1 MNKSTLL
8 FNKYKDGLSRG
19 LKQDYNEDSREFG
32 SFAFVN
38 SNKPTVT
45 EPRDI
50 FKNNTENED
59 NKVVLEN
66 PFYLKYL
73 KNPTK
78 NTIVLA
84 INKVLTDEPE
94 KFNEIIV
101 EVGSLYNNLITL
113 NEGKH
118 EYADIMIEMLENSND
133 ISTKQN
139 IIDVF
144 SNGIDKNNESRIIKG
159 SESVFS
165 TLIEYHSQFRD
176 FFIKNS
182 NDIYV
187 PLDEQTRNGINAYIK
202 IKEIIDNNTSE
213 QLLEQENLNNFLNE
227 YQILQDSHIFNYDS
241 AKSRFY
247 DYDFVKE
254 IFKQSKIKDIKSDLS
269 KAYDDFTLKRI
280 EEKYLKNG
288 EPYNYKT
295 LVEQVL
301 NDDLHNEFDELK
313 NFINKLEQH
322 LLDNGDKIKTTVIF
336 DFYDS
341 LKKKYI
347 VREING
353 KREEINLVNPAP
365 DENYPVQG
373 LIPRKIFLDL
383 LTRKPFEYREDYF
396 ELKLA
401 KEFYHELEGNENF
414 ANKIIE
420 QSGFTYVYNENE
432 DFYQPEDL
440 KLTLAYIKNPTDDMI
455 IKALD
460 KCSYNIIYVMNDTD
474 KPEIKQH
481 KTEMLFDYLR
491 NNSNKDENSKKS
503 KFSLEELYM
512 TDGFIYGL
520 NYEDNED
527 GKEEL
532 LLTHTE
538 ISKLN
543 KILDELPVDIKAQA
557 IRETVNMDF
566 MKIKSHEFHN
576 NEIIDAFYDNY
587 KAIAYVDLYVN
598 HQSLTEQY
606 VYERH
611 EREARSDNNFNWRT
625 ALIQPNTEP
634 CLGFG
639 NSKVNKFDD
648 VYQIRFIEKIKED
661 ISNNNI
667 EKDFEYYKTTQLL
680 KHISFKNI
688 DNEFIEKCL
697 SVSKPEIILETLS
710 NKYEEHNGKRKYFE
724 LSDEQQEMILNKS
737 FDLVHY
743 INNPSLNTL
752 LKMAEISFNSL
763 ALDKNKDEYS
773 ILNQLIVN
781 KLEQYDYKDGTMNG
795 FVDIVVVDF
804 PPKYAIHFIKEIE
817 TNSNYSEKE
826 KNKIINQFL
835 NSSIK
840 NENIKVLEEFKDRL
854 EVEGIKDEPTSFYIN
869 LKL

>member
-1 MNKSTLL
+1 MTIMNKSTLL

-45 EPRDI
+45 EPCDI

-118 EYADIMIEMLENSND
+118 EYADIMIEMLGNSND

-139 IIDVF
+139 IIDIF
-144 SNGIDKNNESRIIKG
+144 SNGIAQNNTSRMSKG
-159 SESVFS
+159 SENAFS
-165 TLIEYHSQFRD
+165 TLIKHHSKFRE
-176 FFIKNS
+176 FVINNS

-187 PLDEQTRNGINAYIK
+187 PLDEQTREGINAYIR
-202 IKEIIDNNTSE
+202 IKKIIDKNTSE
-213 QLLEQENLNNFLNE
+213 QLLEEKNLNDFLNE
-227 YQILQDSHIFNYDS
+227 YQILQDTRISS
-241 AKSRFY
+241 
-247 DYDFVKE
+247 YDFAKE
-254 IFKQSKIKDIKSDLS
+254 IFEQSKIKNIKQSLS
-269 KAYDDFTLKRI
+269 KAYDDFIFERI
-280 EEKYLKNG
+280 EEKYLKDNN
-288 EPYNYKT
+288 EYYNYNI
-295 LVEQVL
+295 LVERVL
-301 NDDLHNEFDELK
+301 NDDLHNGFDELK
-313 NFINKLEQH
+313 NFVNKLEQH
-322 LLDNGDKIKTTVIF
+322 LLDNGDKIRTTVIF
-336 DFYDS
+336 DLYDS

-347 VREING
+347 VREVDG
-353 KREEINLVNPAP
+353 KRETFNLVNPAP
-365 DENYPVQG
+365 DETYHITG
-373 LIPRKIFLDL
+373 LIQRKVFLNL
-383 LTRKPFEYREDYF
+383 LTRKPFEYTEDYF
-396 ELKLA
+396 KLKLA
-401 KEFYHELEGNENF
+401 KEFYHELEGNEDF
-414 ANKIIE
+414 AHKIIE

-474 KPEIKQH
+474 KPYIKQH
-481 KTEMLFDYLR
+481 KTELLFDYLK

-512 TDGFIYGL
+512 TGGFIYGL

-606 VYERH
+606 IYEKH
-611 EREARSDNNFNWRT
+611 E
-625 ALIQPNTEP
+625 
-634 CLGFG
+634 
-639 NSKVNKFDD
+639 
-648 VYQIRFIEKIKED
+648 
-661 ISNNNI
+661 
-667 EKDFEYYKTTQLL
+667 
-680 KHISFKNI
+680 
-688 DNEFIEKCL
+688 
-697 SVSKPEIILETLS
+697 
-710 NKYEEHNGKRKYFE
+710 
-724 LSDEQQEMILNKS
+724 
-737 FDLVHY
+737 
-743 INNPSLNTL
+743 
-752 LKMAEISFNSL
+752 
-763 ALDKNKDEYS
+763 
-773 ILNQLIVN
+773 
-781 KLEQYDYKDGTMNG
+781 
-795 FVDIVVVDF
+795 
-804 PPKYAIHFIKEIE
+804 
-817 TNSNYSEKE
+817 
-826 KNKIINQFL
+826 
-835 NSSIK
+835 
-840 NENIKVLEEFKDRL
+840 
-854 EVEGIKDEPTSFYIN
+854 
-869 LKL
+869 

>member
-19 LKQDYNEDSREFG
+19 LKQDYNEDSREFR
-32 SFAFVN
+32 SFAVVN

-50 FKNNTENED
+50 FKNNTEDED

-101 EVGSLYNNLITL
+101 EVGSLYNNFLTL

-118 EYADIMIEMLENSND
+118 EYADIMIEMLEKSHD

-144 SNGIDKNNESRIIKG
+144 SNGINQNTSKING
-159 SESVFS
+159 SESAFS
-165 TLIEYHSQFRD
+165 RLIEYNSKFRE
-176 FFIKNS
+176 FVINNS

-187 PLDEQTRNGINAYIK
+187 PLKEQTKNGISAYIK
-202 IKEIIDNNTSE
+202 IKNLIENNTSE
-213 QLLEQENLNNFLNE
+213 QLLKEENLNNFLNE
-227 YQILQDSHIFNYDS
+227 YQTLQDTHIFS
-241 AKSRFY
+241 
-247 DYDFVKE
+247 YDFAKE
-254 IFKQSKIKDIKSDLS
+254 IFEQSKIKNIKSALS
-269 KAYDDFTLKRI
+269 KAYDDFIFKRI
-280 EEKYLKNG
+280 EEKYLKNDNYCN
-288 EPYNYKT
+288 YNI
-295 LVEQVL
+295 LVERVL
-301 NDDLHNEFDELK
+301 NDDLHNGFDELK
-313 NFINKLEQH
+313 NFVNKLEQH
-322 LLDNGDKIKTTVIF
+322 LLDNNDKIRTTVIF
-336 DFYDS
+336 DLYDF

-347 VREING
+347 VREVDG
-353 KREEINLVNPAP
+353 KREAINLVNSTL
-365 DENYPVQG
+365 DETYPVQG

-383 LTRKPFEYREDYF
+383 LTRKPFEYTEDYF

-401 KEFYHELEGNENF
+401 KEFYHELEGNEDF

-420 QSGFTYVYNENE
+420 QSGFTYVYNEDE

-440 KLTLAYIKNPTDDMI
+440 KLTLAYIKNPTDGMI

-481 KTEMLFDYLR
+481 KRELLFDYLR
-491 NNSNKDENSKKS
+491 NNNNKDENSKKS

-512 TDGFIYGL
+512 TGGFIYGL

-606 VYERH
+606 IYEKH
-611 EREARSDNNFNWRT
+611 ERESRSDNNFNWRT
-625 ALIQPNTEP
+625 ALIQPNTE
-634 CLGFG
+634 LGFG

-648 VYQIRFIEKIKED
+648 VYQMRFIEKIKED

-667 EKDFEYYKTTQLL
+667 ENDFYYYKTTQLL
-680 KHISFKNI
+680 KYISFKNI
-688 DNEFIEKCL
+688 DNEFIEKCV

-710 NKYEEHNGKRKYFE
+710 KKYEEHNGTRKYFE
-724 LSDEQQEMILNKS
+724 LSDEQQEMILNRGID
-737 FDLVHY
+737 FVHY
-743 INNPSLNTL
+743 INKPSLNTL
-752 LKMAEISFNSL
+752 LRIANVSL
-763 ALDKNKDEYS
+763 NPFALDKNKDEYS
-773 ILNQLIVN
+773 KLNQLIIN
-781 KLEQYDYKDGTMNG
+781 ELERYDYKNGTMNT
-795 FVDIVVVDF
+795 FIDAVIADF
-804 PPKYAIHFIKEIE
+804 QPEYTIHFMKEIE
-817 TNSNYSEKE
+817 NNSNYSEKE
-826 KNKIINQFL
+826 KNKIINQL
-835 NSSIK
+835 INSSIK
-840 NENIKVLEEFKDRL
+840 NGNTEVLDKFKDKL
-854 EVEGIKDEPTSFYIN
+854 KFEGIKKEATESTVN

>member
-1 MNKSTLL
+1 MTIMNKSTML

-118 EYADIMIEMLENSND
+118 EYADIMIEMLGNSND

-144 SNGIDKNNESRIIKG
+144 SNGIAQNNTSRMSKG
-159 SESVFS
+159 SENAFS
-165 TLIEYHSQFRD
+165 TLIKHHSKFRE
-176 FFIKNS
+176 FVINNS

-187 PLDEQTRNGINAYIK
+187 PLDEQTREGINAYIR
-202 IKEIIDNNTSE
+202 IKKIIDKNTSE
-213 QLLEQENLNNFLNE
+213 QLLEEKNLNDFLNE
-227 YQILQDSHIFNYDS
+227 YQILQDTRISS
-241 AKSRFY
+241 
-247 DYDFVKE
+247 YDFAKE
-254 IFKQSKIKDIKSDLS
+254 IFEQSKIKNIKQSLS
-269 KAYDDFTLKRI
+269 KAYDDFIFERI
-280 EEKYLKNG
+280 EEKYLKDNN
-288 EPYNYKT
+288 EYYNYNI
-295 LVEQVL
+295 LVERVL
-301 NDDLHNEFDELK
+301 NDDLHNGFDELK
-313 NFINKLEQH
+313 NFVNKLEQH
-322 LLDNGDKIKTTVIF
+322 LLDNGDKIRTTVIF
-336 DFYDS
+336 DLYDS

-347 VREING
+347 VREVDG
-353 KREEINLVNPAP
+353 KRETFNLVNPAP
-365 DENYPVQG
+365 DETYHITG
-373 LIPRKIFLDL
+373 LIQRKVFLNL
-383 LTRKPFEYREDYF
+383 LTRKPFEYTEDYF
-396 ELKLA
+396 KLKLA
-401 KEFYHELEGNENF
+401 KEFYHELEGNEDF
-414 ANKIIE
+414 AHKIIE

-432 DFYQPEDL
+432 DFSQPEDL

-481 KTEMLFDYLR
+481 KTELLFDYLK

-512 TDGFIYGL
+512 TGGFIYGL

-606 VYERH
+606 IYEKH
-611 EREARSDNNFNWRT
+611 ERESRSDNNFNWRT

-648 VYQIRFIEKIKED
+648 MYQMRFIERIKED

-710 NKYEEHNGKRKYFE
+710 RKYEEHNGTLKYFE

-752 LKMAEISFNSL
+752 LKIAEVSFNPFT
-763 ALDKNKDEYS
+763 LDKDKDEYS
-773 ILNQLIVN
+773 KLNELIIN
-781 KLEQYDYKDGTMNG
+781 ELKRYDYKDGTMND

-804 PPKYAIHFIKEIE
+804 PPKYAIHFMKEIE

>member
-1 MNKSTLL
+1 MNKSTML

-118 EYADIMIEMLENSND
+118 EYADIMIEMLGNSND

-144 SNGIDKNNESRIIKG
+144 SNGIAQNNTSRMSKG
-159 SESVFS
+159 SENAFS
-165 TLIEYHSQFRD
+165 TLIKHHSKFRE
-176 FFIKNS
+176 FVINNS

-187 PLDEQTRNGINAYIK
+187 PLDEQTREGINAYIR
-202 IKEIIDNNTSE
+202 IKKIIDKNTSE
-213 QLLEQENLNNFLNE
+213 QLLEEKNLNDFLNE
-227 YQILQDSHIFNYDS
+227 YQILQDTRISS
-241 AKSRFY
+241 
-247 DYDFVKE
+247 YDFAKE
-254 IFKQSKIKDIKSDLS
+254 IFEQSKIKNIKQSLS
-269 KAYDDFTLKRI
+269 KAYDDFIFERI
-280 EEKYLKNG
+280 EEKYLKDNN
-288 EPYNYKT
+288 EYYNYNI
-295 LVEQVL
+295 LVERVL
-301 NDDLHNEFDELK
+301 NDDLHNGFDELK
-313 NFINKLEQH
+313 NFVNKLEQH
-322 LLDNGDKIKTTVIF
+322 LLDNGDKIRTTVIF
-336 DFYDS
+336 DLYDS

-347 VREING
+347 VREVDG
-353 KREEINLVNPAP
+353 KRETFNLVNPAP
-365 DENYPVQG
+365 DETYHITG
-373 LIPRKIFLDL
+373 LIQRKVFLNL
-383 LTRKPFEYREDYF
+383 LTRKPFEYTEDYF
-396 ELKLA
+396 KLKLA
-401 KEFYHELEGNENF
+401 KEFYHELEGNEDF
-414 ANKIIE
+414 AHKIIE

-432 DFYQPEDL
+432 DFSQPEDL

-481 KTEMLFDYLR
+481 KTELLFDYLK

-512 TDGFIYGL
+512 TGGFIYGL

-606 VYERH
+606 IYEKH
-611 EREARSDNNFNWRT
+611 ERESRSDNNFNWRN

-648 VYQIRFIEKIKED
+648 MYQMRFIERIKED

-710 NKYEEHNGKRKYFE
+710 RKYEEHNGTRKYFE

-752 LKMAEISFNSL
+752 LKIAEVSFNPFT
-763 ALDKNKDEYS
+763 LDKDKDEYS
-773 ILNQLIVN
+773 KLNELIIN
-781 KLEQYDYKDGTMNG
+781 ELKRYDYKDGTMND

-804 PPKYAIHFIKEIE
+804 PPKYAIHFMKEIE

>member
-1 MNKSTLL
+1 MNKSTML

-118 EYADIMIEMLENSND
+118 EYADIMIEMLGNSND

-144 SNGIDKNNESRIIKG
+144 SNGIAQNNTSRMSKG
-159 SESVFS
+159 SENAFS
-165 TLIEYHSQFRD
+165 TLIKHHSKFRE
-176 FFIKNS
+176 FVINNS

-187 PLDEQTRNGINAYIK
+187 PLDEQTREGINAYIR
-202 IKEIIDNNTSE
+202 IKKIIDKNTSE
-213 QLLEQENLNNFLNE
+213 QLLEEKNLNDFLNE
-227 YQILQDSHIFNYDS
+227 YQILQDTRISS
-241 AKSRFY
+241 
-247 DYDFVKE
+247 YDFAKE
-254 IFKQSKIKDIKSDLS
+254 IFEQSKIKNIKQSLS
-269 KAYDDFTLKRI
+269 KAYDDFIFERI
-280 EEKYLKNG
+280 EEKYLKDNN
-288 EPYNYKT
+288 EYYNYNI
-295 LVEQVL
+295 LVERVL
-301 NDDLHNEFDELK
+301 NDDLHNGFDELK
-313 NFINKLEQH
+313 NFVNKLEQH
-322 LLDNGDKIKTTVIF
+322 LLDNGDKIRTTVIF
-336 DFYDS
+336 DLYDS

-347 VREING
+347 VREVDG
-353 KREEINLVNPAP
+353 KRETFNLVNPAP
-365 DENYPVQG
+365 DETYHITG
-373 LIPRKIFLDL
+373 LIQRKVFLNL
-383 LTRKPFEYREDYF
+383 LTRKPFEYTEDYF
-396 ELKLA
+396 KLKLA
-401 KEFYHELEGNENF
+401 KEFYHELEGNEDF
-414 ANKIIE
+414 AHKIIE

-432 DFYQPEDL
+432 DFSQPEDL

-481 KTEMLFDYLR
+481 KTELLFDYLK

-512 TDGFIYGL
+512 TGGFIYGL

-606 VYERH
+606 IYEKH
-611 EREARSDNNFNWRT
+611 ERESRSDNNFNWRT

-648 VYQIRFIEKIKED
+648 MYQMRFIERIKED

-710 NKYEEHNGKRKYFE
+710 RKYEEHNGTLKYFE

-752 LKMAEISFNSL
+752 LKIAEVSFNPFT
-763 ALDKNKDEYS
+763 LDKDKDEYS
-773 ILNQLIVN
+773 KLNELIIN
-781 KLEQYDYKDGTMNG
+781 ELKRYDYKDGTMND

-804 PPKYAIHFIKEIE
+804 PPKYAIHFMKEIE

>member
-1 MNKSTLL
+1 MTIINKSTLL

-19 LKQDYNEDSREFG
+19 LKQDYNEDSREFRR
-32 SFAFVN
+32 FAFVN

-45 EPRDI
+45 ESRDI
-50 FKNNTENED
+50 FKNNTEDED

-101 EVGSLYNNLITL
+101 EVGSLYNNFLTL

-118 EYADIMIEMLENSND
+118 EYADIMIEMLENSHD

-144 SNGIDKNNESRIIKG
+144 SNGINQNTSKING
-159 SESVFS
+159 SESAFS
-165 TLIEYHSQFRD
+165 RLIEYNSKFRE
-176 FFIKNS
+176 FVINNS

-187 PLDEQTRNGINAYIK
+187 PLKEQTKNGISAYIK
-202 IKEIIDNNTSE
+202 IKNLIENNTSE
-213 QLLEQENLNNFLNE
+213 QLLKEENLNNFLNE
-227 YQILQDSHIFNYDS
+227 YQTLQDTHIFS
-241 AKSRFY
+241 
-247 DYDFVKE
+247 YDFAKE
-254 IFKQSKIKDIKSDLS
+254 IFEQSKIKNIKSALS
-269 KAYDDFTLKRI
+269 KAYDDFIFKRI
-280 EEKYLKNG
+280 EEKYLKNDNYCN
-288 EPYNYKT
+288 YNI
-295 LVEQVL
+295 LVERVL
-301 NDDLHNEFDELK
+301 NDDLHNGFDELK
-313 NFINKLEQH
+313 NFVNKLEQH
-322 LLDNGDKIKTTVIF
+322 LLDNNDKIRTTVIF
-336 DFYDS
+336 DLYDF

-347 VREING
+347 VKEVDG
-353 KREEINLVNPAP
+353 KREAINLINSTL
-365 DENYPVQG
+365 DETYPVQG

-383 LTRKPFEYREDYF
+383 LTRKPFEYTEDYF

-401 KEFYHELEGNENF
+401 KEFYHELEGNEDF

-420 QSGFTYVYNENE
+420 QSGFTYVYNEDE

-481 KTEMLFDYLR
+481 KKELLFDYLR

-512 TDGFIYGL
+512 TGGFIYGL

-532 LLTHTE
+532 LLIHTE

-587 KAIAYVDLYVN
+587 KAIAYVDL
-598 HQSLTEQY
+598 
-606 VYERH
+606 
-611 EREARSDNNFNWRT
+611 
-625 ALIQPNTEP
+625 
-634 CLGFG
+634 
-639 NSKVNKFDD
+639 
-648 VYQIRFIEKIKED
+648 
-661 ISNNNI
+661 
-667 EKDFEYYKTTQLL
+667 
-680 KHISFKNI
+680 
-688 DNEFIEKCL
+688 
-697 SVSKPEIILETLS
+697 
-710 NKYEEHNGKRKYFE
+710 
-724 LSDEQQEMILNKS
+724 
-737 FDLVHY
+737 
-743 INNPSLNTL
+743 
-752 LKMAEISFNSL
+752 
-763 ALDKNKDEYS
+763 
-773 ILNQLIVN
+773 
-781 KLEQYDYKDGTMNG
+781 
-795 FVDIVVVDF
+795 
-804 PPKYAIHFIKEIE
+804 
-817 TNSNYSEKE
+817 
-826 KNKIINQFL
+826 
-835 NSSIK
+835 
-840 NENIKVLEEFKDRL
+840 
-854 EVEGIKDEPTSFYIN
+854 
-869 LKL
+869 

>member
-1 MNKSTLL
+1 MTIMNKSTLL

-45 EPRDI
+45 EPCDI

-118 EYADIMIEMLENSND
+118 EYADIMIEMLGNSND

-139 IIDVF
+139 IIDIF
-144 SNGIDKNNESRIIKG
+144 SNGIAQNNTSRMSKG
-159 SESVFS
+159 SENAFS
-165 TLIEYHSQFRD
+165 TLIKHHSKFRE
-176 FFIKNS
+176 FVINNS

-187 PLDEQTRNGINAYIK
+187 PLDEQTREGINAYIR
-202 IKEIIDNNTSE
+202 IKKIIDKNTSE
-213 QLLEQENLNNFLNE
+213 QLLEEKNLNDFLNE
-227 YQILQDSHIFNYDS
+227 YQILQDTRISS
-241 AKSRFY
+241 
-247 DYDFVKE
+247 YDFAKE
-254 IFKQSKIKDIKSDLS
+254 IFEQSKIKNIKQSLS
-269 KAYDDFTLKRI
+269 KAYDDFIFERI
-280 EEKYLKNG
+280 EEKYLKDNN
-288 EPYNYKT
+288 EYYNYNI
-295 LVEQVL
+295 LVERVL
-301 NDDLHNEFDELK
+301 NDDLHNGFDELK
-313 NFINKLEQH
+313 NFVNKLEQH
-322 LLDNGDKIKTTVIF
+322 LLDNGDKIRTTVIF
-336 DFYDS
+336 DLYDS

-347 VREING
+347 VREVDG
-353 KREEINLVNPAP
+353 KRETFNLVNPAP
-365 DENYPVQG
+365 DETYHITG
-373 LIPRKIFLDL
+373 LIQRKVFLNL
-383 LTRKPFEYREDYF
+383 LTRKPFEYTEDYF
-396 ELKLA
+396 KLKLA
-401 KEFYHELEGNENF
+401 KEFYHELEGNEDF
-414 ANKIIE
+414 AHKIIE

-481 KTEMLFDYLR
+481 KTELLFDYLK

-512 TDGFIYGL
+512 TGGFIYGL

-606 VYERH
+606 IYEKH
-611 EREARSDNNFNWRT
+611 E
-625 ALIQPNTEP
+625 
-634 CLGFG
+634 
-639 NSKVNKFDD
+639 
-648 VYQIRFIEKIKED
+648 
-661 ISNNNI
+661 
-667 EKDFEYYKTTQLL
+667 
-680 KHISFKNI
+680 
-688 DNEFIEKCL
+688 
-697 SVSKPEIILETLS
+697 
-710 NKYEEHNGKRKYFE
+710 
-724 LSDEQQEMILNKS
+724 
-737 FDLVHY
+737 
-743 INNPSLNTL
+743 
-752 LKMAEISFNSL
+752 
-763 ALDKNKDEYS
+763 
-773 ILNQLIVN
+773 
-781 KLEQYDYKDGTMNG
+781 
-795 FVDIVVVDF
+795 
-804 PPKYAIHFIKEIE
+804 
-817 TNSNYSEKE
+817 
-826 KNKIINQFL
+826 
-835 NSSIK
+835 
-840 NENIKVLEEFKDRL
+840 
-854 EVEGIKDEPTSFYIN
+854 
-869 LKL
+869 

>member
-1 MNKSTLL
+1 MTIMNKSTLL

-45 EPRDI
+45 EPCDI

-118 EYADIMIEMLENSND
+118 EYADIMIEMLGNSND

-139 IIDVF
+139 IIDIF
-144 SNGIDKNNESRIIKG
+144 SNGIAQNNTSRMSKG
-159 SESVFS
+159 SENAFS
-165 TLIEYHSQFRD
+165 TLIKHHSKFRE
-176 FFIKNS
+176 FVINNS

-187 PLDEQTRNGINAYIK
+187 PLDEQTREGINAYIR
-202 IKEIIDNNTSE
+202 IKKIIDKNTSE
-213 QLLEQENLNNFLNE
+213 QLLEEKNLNDFLNE
-227 YQILQDSHIFNYDS
+227 YQILQDTRISS
-241 AKSRFY
+241 
-247 DYDFVKE
+247 YDFAKE
-254 IFKQSKIKDIKSDLS
+254 IFEQSKIKNIKQSLS
-269 KAYDDFTLKRI
+269 KAYDDFIFERI
-280 EEKYLKNG
+280 EEKYLKDNN
-288 EPYNYKT
+288 EYYNYNI
-295 LVEQVL
+295 LVERVL
-301 NDDLHNEFDELK
+301 NDDLHNGFDELK
-313 NFINKLEQH
+313 NFVNKLEQH
-322 LLDNGDKIKTTVIF
+322 LLDNGDKIRTTVIF
-336 DFYDS
+336 DLYDS

-347 VREING
+347 VREVDG
-353 KREEINLVNPAP
+353 KRETFNLVNPAP
-365 DENYPVQG
+365 DETYHITG
-373 LIPRKIFLDL
+373 LIQRKVFLNL
-383 LTRKPFEYREDYF
+383 LTRKPFEYTEDYF
-396 ELKLA
+396 KLKLA
-401 KEFYHELEGNENF
+401 KEFYHELEGNEDF
-414 ANKIIE
+414 AHKIIE

-481 KTEMLFDYLR
+481 KTELLFDYLK

-512 TDGFIYGL
+512 TGGFIYRL

-606 VYERH
+606 IYEKH
-611 EREARSDNNFNWRT
+611 E
-625 ALIQPNTEP
+625 
-634 CLGFG
+634 
-639 NSKVNKFDD
+639 
-648 VYQIRFIEKIKED
+648 
-661 ISNNNI
+661 
-667 EKDFEYYKTTQLL
+667 
-680 KHISFKNI
+680 
-688 DNEFIEKCL
+688 
-697 SVSKPEIILETLS
+697 
-710 NKYEEHNGKRKYFE
+710 
-724 LSDEQQEMILNKS
+724 
-737 FDLVHY
+737 
-743 INNPSLNTL
+743 
-752 LKMAEISFNSL
+752 
-763 ALDKNKDEYS
+763 
-773 ILNQLIVN
+773 
-781 KLEQYDYKDGTMNG
+781 
-795 FVDIVVVDF
+795 
-804 PPKYAIHFIKEIE
+804 
-817 TNSNYSEKE
+817 
-826 KNKIINQFL
+826 
-835 NSSIK
+835 
-840 NENIKVLEEFKDRL
+840 
-854 EVEGIKDEPTSFYIN
+854 
-869 LKL
+869 

>member
-1 MNKSTLL
+1 MTIINKSTLL

-19 LKQDYNEDSREFG
+19 LKQDYNEDSREFRR
-32 SFAFVN
+32 FAFVN

-50 FKNNTENED
+50 FKNNTEDED
-59 NKVVLEN
+59 NKVILEN

-84 INKVLTDEPE
+84 INKVLTDESE

-101 EVGSLYNNLITL
+101 EVGSLYNDLL
-113 NEGKH
+113 ALSEGKH
-118 EYADIMIEMLENSND
+118 EYADIMMEMLENSHD

-144 SNGIDKNNESRIIKG
+144 SNGIAQNNTSRMNKR
-159 SESVFS
+159 SENAFS
-165 TLIEYHSQFRD
+165 TLIKHHSKFRE
-176 FFIKNS
+176 FVINNS

-187 PLDEQTRNGINAYIK
+187 PLDEQTREGINAYIR
-202 IKEIIDNNTSE
+202 IKKIIDKNTSE
-213 QLLEQENLNNFLNE
+213 QLLEEKNLNDFLNE
-227 YQILQDSHIFNYDS
+227 YQILQDTRISS
-241 AKSRFY
+241 
-247 DYDFVKE
+247 YDFAKE
-254 IFKQSKIKDIKSDLS
+254 IFEQSKIKNIKQALS
-269 KAYDDFTLKRI
+269 KAYDDFIFKRI
-280 EEKYLKNG
+280 EEKYLKDNN
-288 EPYNYKT
+288 EYYNYNI
-295 LVEQVL
+295 LVERVL
-301 NDDLHNEFDELK
+301 NDDLHNGFDELK
-313 NFINKLEQH
+313 NFVNKLEQH
-322 LLDNGDKIKTTVIF
+322 LLDNGDKIRTTVIF
-336 DFYDS
+336 DLYDS

-347 VREING
+347 VREVDG
-353 KREEINLVNPAP
+353 KRETFNLVNSDP
-365 DENYPVQG
+365 DETYHITG
-373 LIPRKIFLDL
+373 LIQRKVFLNL

-401 KEFYHELEGNENF
+401 KEFYHELEGNEDF
-414 ANKIIE
+414 AHKIIE
-420 QSGFTYVYNENE
+420 QSGFTYVYNEDE

-440 KLTLAYIKNPTDDMI
+440 KLTLAYIKNPTDEMI

-460 KCSYNIIYVMNDTD
+460 KCSYNIIYVINDTD

-481 KTEMLFDYLR
+481 KTELLFNYLR
-491 NNSNKDENSKKS
+491 NSNNKDENTRKS
-503 KFSLEELYM
+503 KFSLEELYI
-512 TDGFIYGL
+512 TGGIIYGL
-520 NYEDNED
+520 NYENDEN

-532 LLTHTE
+532 LLNYTE
-538 ISKLN
+538 INKLN
-543 KILDELPVDIKAQA
+543 KILDELPIDIKAQA

-576 NEIIDAFYDNY
+576 NEIIDAFYDNP

-598 HQSLTEQY
+598 HQTLTEQY
-606 VYERH
+606 IYEKH
-611 EREARSDNNFNWRT
+611 ERESRSDNNFNWRT

-648 VYQIRFIEKIKED
+648 VYQMRFIEKIKED

-688 DNEFIEKCL
+688 DNEFIKKCL

-710 NKYEEHNGKRKYFE
+710 NKYEEHNGKRKYFK
-724 LSDEQQEMILNKS
+724 LSDEQQEMIINKS

-743 INNPSLNTL
+743 INNPSLNIL
-752 LKMAEISFNSL
+752 LTIAEISFNPFT
-763 ALDKNKDEYS
+763 LDKNKDEYS
-773 ILNQLIVN
+773 KLNELIIN
-781 KLEQYDYKDGTMNG
+781 ELKRYDYKDGTMND

-804 PPKYAIHFIKEIE
+804 PPKYAIHFMKEIE
-817 TNSNYSEKE
+817 TNYNYSEKE
-826 KNKIINQFL
+826 KK
-835 NSSIK
+835 
-840 NENIKVLEEFKDRL
+840 
-854 EVEGIKDEPTSFYIN
+854 
-869 LKL
+869 

>member
-1 MNKSTLL
+1 MTIMNKSTLL

-19 LKQDYNEDSREFG
+19 LKQDYNEDSREFR
-32 SFAFVN
+32 SFAVVN

-50 FKNNTENED
+50 FKNNTEDED

-101 EVGSLYNNLITL
+101 EVGSLYNNFLTL

-118 EYADIMIEMLENSND
+118 EYADIMIEMLEKSHD

-144 SNGIDKNNESRIIKG
+144 SNGINQNTSKING
-159 SESVFS
+159 SESAFS
-165 TLIEYHSQFRD
+165 RLIEYNSKFRE
-176 FFIKNS
+176 FVINNS

-187 PLDEQTRNGINAYIK
+187 PLKEQTKNGISAYIK
-202 IKEIIDNNTSE
+202 IKNLIENNTSE
-213 QLLEQENLNNFLNE
+213 QLLKEENLNNFLNE
-227 YQILQDSHIFNYDS
+227 YQTLQDTHIFS
-241 AKSRFY
+241 
-247 DYDFVKE
+247 YDFAKE
-254 IFKQSKIKDIKSDLS
+254 IFEQSKIKNIKSALS
-269 KAYDDFTLKRI
+269 KAYDDFIFKRI
-280 EEKYLKNG
+280 EEKYLKNDNYCN
-288 EPYNYKT
+288 YNI
-295 LVEQVL
+295 LVERVL
-301 NDDLHNEFDELK
+301 NDDLHNGFDELK
-313 NFINKLEQH
+313 NFVNKLEQH
-322 LLDNGDKIKTTVIF
+322 LLDNNDKIRTTVIF
-336 DFYDS
+336 DLYDF

-347 VREING
+347 VREVDG
-353 KREEINLVNPAP
+353 KREAINLVNSTL
-365 DENYPVQG
+365 DETYPVQG

-383 LTRKPFEYREDYF
+383 LTRKPFEYTEDYF

-401 KEFYHELEGNENF
+401 KEFYHELEGNEDF

-420 QSGFTYVYNENE
+420 QSGFTYVYNEDE

-440 KLTLAYIKNPTDDMI
+440 KLTLAYIKNPTDGMI

-481 KTEMLFDYLR
+481 KRELLFDYLR
-491 NNSNKDENSKKS
+491 NNNNKDENSKKS

-512 TDGFIYGL
+512 TGGFIYGL

-606 VYERH
+606 IYEKH
-611 EREARSDNNFNWRT
+611 ERESRSDNNFNWRT
-625 ALIQPNTEP
+625 ALIQPNTE
-634 CLGFG
+634 LGFG

-648 VYQIRFIEKIKED
+648 VYQMRFIEKIKED

-667 EKDFEYYKTTQLL
+667 ENDFYYYKTTQLL
-680 KHISFKNI
+680 KYISFKNI
-688 DNEFIEKCL
+688 DNEFIEKCV

-710 NKYEEHNGKRKYFE
+710 KKYEEHNGTRKYFE
-724 LSDEQQEMILNKS
+724 LSDEQQEMILNRGID
-737 FDLVHY
+737 FVHY
-743 INNPSLNTL
+743 INKPSLNTL
-752 LKMAEISFNSL
+752 LRIANVSL
-763 ALDKNKDEYS
+763 NPFALDKNKDEYS
-773 ILNQLIVN
+773 KLNQLIIN
-781 KLEQYDYKDGTMNG
+781 ELERYDYKNGTMNT
-795 FVDIVVVDF
+795 FIDAVIADF
-804 PPKYAIHFIKEIE
+804 QPEYTIHFMKEIE
-817 TNSNYSEKE
+817 NNSNYSEKE
-826 KNKIINQFL
+826 KNKIINQL
-835 NSSIK
+835 INSSIK
-840 NENIKVLEEFKDRL
+840 NGNTEVLDKFKDKL
-854 EVEGIKDEPTSFYIN
+854 KFEGIKKEATESTVN

>member
-45 EPRDI
+45 EPCDI

-118 EYADIMIEMLENSND
+118 EYADIMIEMLGNSND

-139 IIDVF
+139 IIDIF
-144 SNGIDKNNESRIIKG
+144 SNGIAQNNTSRMSKG
-159 SESVFS
+159 SENAFS
-165 TLIEYHSQFRD
+165 TLIKHHSKFRE
-176 FFIKNS
+176 FVINNS

-187 PLDEQTRNGINAYIK
+187 PLDEQTREGINAYIR
-202 IKEIIDNNTSE
+202 IKKIIDKNTSE
-213 QLLEQENLNNFLNE
+213 QLLEEKNLNDFLNE
-227 YQILQDSHIFNYDS
+227 YQILQDTRISS
-241 AKSRFY
+241 
-247 DYDFVKE
+247 YDFAKE
-254 IFKQSKIKDIKSDLS
+254 IFEQSKIKNIKQSLS
-269 KAYDDFTLKRI
+269 KAYDDFIFERI
-280 EEKYLKNG
+280 EEKYLKDNN
-288 EPYNYKT
+288 EYYNYNI
-295 LVEQVL
+295 LVERVL
-301 NDDLHNEFDELK
+301 NDDLHNGFDELK
-313 NFINKLEQH
+313 NFVNKLEQH
-322 LLDNGDKIKTTVIF
+322 LLDNGDKIRTTVIF
-336 DFYDS
+336 DLYDS

-347 VREING
+347 VREVDG
-353 KREEINLVNPAP
+353 KRETFNLVNPAP
-365 DENYPVQG
+365 DETYHITG
-373 LIPRKIFLDL
+373 LIQRKVFLNL
-383 LTRKPFEYREDYF
+383 LTRKPFEYTEDYF
-396 ELKLA
+396 KLKLA
-401 KEFYHELEGNENF
+401 KEFYHELEGNEDF
-414 ANKIIE
+414 AHKIIE

-481 KTEMLFDYLR
+481 KTELLFDYLK

-512 TDGFIYGL
+512 TGGFIYGL

-606 VYERH
+606 IYEKH
-611 EREARSDNNFNWRT
+611 E
-625 ALIQPNTEP
+625 
-634 CLGFG
+634 
-639 NSKVNKFDD
+639 
-648 VYQIRFIEKIKED
+648 
-661 ISNNNI
+661 
-667 EKDFEYYKTTQLL
+667 
-680 KHISFKNI
+680 
-688 DNEFIEKCL
+688 
-697 SVSKPEIILETLS
+697 
-710 NKYEEHNGKRKYFE
+710 
-724 LSDEQQEMILNKS
+724 
-737 FDLVHY
+737 
-743 INNPSLNTL
+743 
-752 LKMAEISFNSL
+752 
-763 ALDKNKDEYS
+763 
-773 ILNQLIVN
+773 
-781 KLEQYDYKDGTMNG
+781 
-795 FVDIVVVDF
+795 
-804 PPKYAIHFIKEIE
+804 
-817 TNSNYSEKE
+817 
-826 KNKIINQFL
+826 
-835 NSSIK
+835 
-840 NENIKVLEEFKDRL
+840 
-854 EVEGIKDEPTSFYIN
+854 
-869 LKL
+869 

>member
-45 EPRDI
+45 EPCDI

-118 EYADIMIEMLENSND
+118 EYADIMIEMLGNSND

-139 IIDVF
+139 IIDIF
-144 SNGIDKNNESRIIKG
+144 SNGIAQNNTSRMSKG
-159 SESVFS
+159 SENAFS
-165 TLIEYHSQFRD
+165 TLIKHHSKFRE
-176 FFIKNS
+176 FVINNS

-187 PLDEQTRNGINAYIK
+187 PLDEQTREGINAYIR
-202 IKEIIDNNTSE
+202 IKKIIDKNTSE
-213 QLLEQENLNNFLNE
+213 QLLEEKNLNDFLNE
-227 YQILQDSHIFNYDS
+227 YQILQDTRISS
-241 AKSRFY
+241 
-247 DYDFVKE
+247 YDFAKE
-254 IFKQSKIKDIKSDLS
+254 IFEQSKIKNIKQSLS
-269 KAYDDFTLKRI
+269 KAYDDFIFERI
-280 EEKYLKNG
+280 EEKYLKDNN
-288 EPYNYKT
+288 EYYNYNI
-295 LVEQVL
+295 LVERVL
-301 NDDLHNEFDELK
+301 NDDLHNGFDELK
-313 NFINKLEQH
+313 NFVNKLEQH
-322 LLDNGDKIKTTVIF
+322 LLDNGDKIRTTVIF
-336 DFYDS
+336 DLYDS

-347 VREING
+347 VREVDG
-353 KREEINLVNPAP
+353 KRETFNLVNPAP
-365 DENYPVQG
+365 DETYHITG
-373 LIPRKIFLDL
+373 LIQRKVFLNL
-383 LTRKPFEYREDYF
+383 LTRKPFEYTEDYF
-396 ELKLA
+396 KLKLA
-401 KEFYHELEGNENF
+401 KEFYHELEGNEDF
-414 ANKIIE
+414 AHKIIE

-481 KTEMLFDYLR
+481 KTELLFDYLK

-503 KFSLEELYM
+503 KFSIEELYM
-512 TDGFIYGL
+512 TGGFIYGL

-606 VYERH
+606 IYEKH
-611 EREARSDNNFNWRT
+611 E
-625 ALIQPNTEP
+625 
-634 CLGFG
+634 
-639 NSKVNKFDD
+639 
-648 VYQIRFIEKIKED
+648 
-661 ISNNNI
+661 
-667 EKDFEYYKTTQLL
+667 
-680 KHISFKNI
+680 
-688 DNEFIEKCL
+688 
-697 SVSKPEIILETLS
+697 
-710 NKYEEHNGKRKYFE
+710 
-724 LSDEQQEMILNKS
+724 
-737 FDLVHY
+737 
-743 INNPSLNTL
+743 
-752 LKMAEISFNSL
+752 
-763 ALDKNKDEYS
+763 
-773 ILNQLIVN
+773 
-781 KLEQYDYKDGTMNG
+781 
-795 FVDIVVVDF
+795 
-804 PPKYAIHFIKEIE
+804 
-817 TNSNYSEKE
+817 
-826 KNKIINQFL
+826 
-835 NSSIK
+835 
-840 NENIKVLEEFKDRL
+840 
-854 EVEGIKDEPTSFYIN
+854 
-869 LKL
+869 

>member
-1 MNKSTLL
+1 MTIMNKSTLL

-19 LKQDYNEDSREFG
+19 LKQDYNEDSREFRG
-32 SFAFVN
+32 FVFVN

-50 FKNNTENED
+50 FKNNTEDED

-84 INKVLTDEPE
+84 INKVITDEPE

-101 EVGSLYNNLITL
+101 EVGSLYNNLLTHS
-113 NEGKH
+113 EGKH
-118 EYADIMIEMLENSND
+118 EYADIMMEMLENSHD

-144 SNGIDKNNESRIIKG
+144 SNGIAQNNTSNIITG
-159 SESVFS
+159 SENAFS
-165 TLIEYHSQFRD
+165 TLIKYHSKFRE
-176 FFIKNS
+176 FFINNS

-187 PLDEQTRNGINAYIK
+187 PLEEQTRNGINAYIR
-202 IKEIIDNNTSE
+202 IKNIIDKNTNE
-213 QLLEQENLNNFLNE
+213 QLLEEKNLNDFLNE
-227 YQILQDSHIFNYDS
+227 YQILQDTRISS
-241 AKSRFY
+241 
-247 DYDFVKE
+247 YDFAKE
-254 IFKQSKIKDIKSDLS
+254 IFEQSKIKNIKPALS
-269 KAYDDFTLKRI
+269 KAYDDFIFERI
-280 EEKYLKNG
+280 EEKYLKNNN
-288 EPYNYKT
+288 EYYNYNI
-295 LVEQVL
+295 LVERVL
-301 NDDLHNEFDELK
+301 NDDLHNGFDELK
-313 NFINKLEQH
+313 NFVNKLEQH
-322 LLDNGDKIKTTVIF
+322 LLDNYDKIRTTVMF
-336 DFYDS
+336 DLYDF

-347 VREING
+347 VREVEG
-353 KREEINLVNPAP
+353 KRESFNLINPAP
-365 DENYPVQG
+365 DETYHTTG
-373 LIPRKIFLDL
+373 LIQRKVFLDL

-401 KEFYHELEGNENF
+401 KEFYHELVGNEDF

-420 QSGFTYVYNENE
+420 QSGFTYVYNEDE

-460 KCSYNIIYVMNDTD
+460 KCSYNIIYVINDTD
-474 KPEIKQH
+474 KLEIKQH
-481 KTEMLFDYLR
+481 KTELLFDYLR
-491 NNSNKDENSKKS
+491 NINNKDENSNES
-503 KFSLEELYM
+503 KFSLEKLYM
-512 TDGFIYGL
+512 TGGIIYGS
-520 NYEDNED
+520 NEEY
-527 GKEEL
+527 GEERL
-532 LLTHTE
+532 LLRHTE

-543 KILDELPVDIKAQA
+543 KILDELPIDIKAQA

-576 NEIIDAFYDNY
+576 NEIIDAFYDNS

-648 VYQIRFIEKIKED
+648 VYQIRFIEKIKEY

-724 LSDEQQEMILNKS
+724 LSDEQQKMIFNKS

-752 LKMAEISFNSL
+752 LKMAEISFNPFT
-763 ALDKNKDEYS
+763 LDKDKDEYS
-773 ILNQLIVN
+773 KLNELIIN
-781 KLEQYDYKDGTMNG
+781 ELKRYDYKDGTMNH
-795 FVDIVVVDF
+795 FVDVVVVDF
-804 PPKYAIHFIKEIE
+804 PPEYTIHFMKEIE

-826 KNKIINQFL
+826 KNKIIKQCL
-835 NSSIK
+835 NSAI
-840 NENIKVLEEFKDRL
+840 ENANTEILNEFKDRL
-854 EVEGIKDEPTSFYIN
+854 EIEETKEKTTEFTIN
-869 LKL
+869 LKM

>member
-1 MNKSTLL
+1 MSIINKSTQL

-19 LKQDYNEDSREFG
+19 LKQDYNEDSREFR
-32 SFAFVN
+32 SFTFVN

-50 FKNNTENED
+50 FKNNTEDED
-59 NKVVLEN
+59 NKVILDN

-78 NTIVLA
+78 NTIILA
-84 INKVLTDEPE
+84 INKILTDEPE

-118 EYADIMIEMLENSND
+118 EYADIMIEMLGNSND

-139 IIDVF
+139 IIDIF
-144 SNGIDKNNESRIIKG
+144 SNGIAQNNTSRMSKG
-159 SESVFS
+159 SENAFS
-165 TLIEYHSQFRD
+165 TLIKHHSKFRE
-176 FFIKNS
+176 FVINNS

-187 PLDEQTRNGINAYIK
+187 PLDEQTREGINAYIR
-202 IKEIIDNNTSE
+202 IKKIIDKNTSE
-213 QLLEQENLNNFLNE
+213 QLLEEKNLNDFLNE
-227 YQILQDSHIFNYDS
+227 YQILQDTRISS
-241 AKSRFY
+241 
-247 DYDFVKE
+247 YDFAKE
-254 IFKQSKIKDIKSDLS
+254 IFEQSKIKNIKQSLS
-269 KAYDDFTLKRI
+269 KAYDDFIFERI
-280 EEKYLKNG
+280 EEKYLKDNN
-288 EPYNYKT
+288 EYYNYNI
-295 LVEQVL
+295 LVERVL
-301 NDDLHNEFDELK
+301 NDDLHNGFDELK
-313 NFINKLEQH
+313 NFVNKLEQH
-322 LLDNGDKIKTTVIF
+322 LLDNGDKIRTTVIF
-336 DFYDS
+336 DLYDS

-347 VREING
+347 VREVDG
-353 KREEINLVNPAP
+353 KRETFNLVNPAP
-365 DENYPVQG
+365 DETYHITG
-373 LIPRKIFLDL
+373 LIQRKVFLNL
-383 LTRKPFEYREDYF
+383 LTRKTFEYTEDYF
-396 ELKLA
+396 KLKLA
-401 KEFYHELEGNENF
+401 KEFYHELEGNEDF
-414 ANKIIE
+414 AHKIIE

-481 KTEMLFDYLR
+481 KTELLFDYLK

-512 TDGFIYGL
+512 TGGFIYGL

-606 VYERH
+606 IYEKH
-611 EREARSDNNFNWRT
+611 E
-625 ALIQPNTEP
+625 
-634 CLGFG
+634 
-639 NSKVNKFDD
+639 
-648 VYQIRFIEKIKED
+648 
-661 ISNNNI
+661 
-667 EKDFEYYKTTQLL
+667 
-680 KHISFKNI
+680 
-688 DNEFIEKCL
+688 
-697 SVSKPEIILETLS
+697 
-710 NKYEEHNGKRKYFE
+710 
-724 LSDEQQEMILNKS
+724 
-737 FDLVHY
+737 
-743 INNPSLNTL
+743 
-752 LKMAEISFNSL
+752 
-763 ALDKNKDEYS
+763 
-773 ILNQLIVN
+773 
-781 KLEQYDYKDGTMNG
+781 
-795 FVDIVVVDF
+795 
-804 PPKYAIHFIKEIE
+804 
-817 TNSNYSEKE
+817 
-826 KNKIINQFL
+826 
-835 NSSIK
+835 
-840 NENIKVLEEFKDRL
+840 
-854 EVEGIKDEPTSFYIN
+854 
-869 LKL
+869 

>member
-45 EPRDI
+45 EPCDI

-118 EYADIMIEMLENSND
+118 EYADIMIEMLGNSND

-139 IIDVF
+139 IIDIF
-144 SNGIDKNNESRIIKG
+144 SNGIAQNNTSRMSKG
-159 SESVFS
+159 SENAFS
-165 TLIEYHSQFRD
+165 TLIKHHSKFRE
-176 FFIKNS
+176 FVINNS

-187 PLDEQTRNGINAYIK
+187 PLDEQTREGINAYIR
-202 IKEIIDNNTSE
+202 IKKIIDKNTSE
-213 QLLEQENLNNFLNE
+213 QLLEEKNLNDFLNE
-227 YQILQDSHIFNYDS
+227 YQILQDTRISS
-241 AKSRFY
+241 
-247 DYDFVKE
+247 YDFAKE
-254 IFKQSKIKDIKSDLS
+254 IFEQSKIKNIKQSLS
-269 KAYDDFTLKRI
+269 KAYDDFIFERI
-280 EEKYLKNG
+280 EEKYLKDNN
-288 EPYNYKT
+288 EYYNYNI
-295 LVEQVL
+295 LVERVL
-301 NDDLHNEFDELK
+301 NDDLHNGFDELK
-313 NFINKLEQH
+313 NFVNKLEQH
-322 LLDNGDKIKTTVIF
+322 LLDNGDKIRTTVIF
-336 DFYDS
+336 DLYDS

-347 VREING
+347 VREVDG
-353 KREEINLVNPAP
+353 KRETFNLVNPAP
-365 DENYPVQG
+365 DETYHITG
-373 LIPRKIFLDL
+373 LIQRKVFLNL
-383 LTRKPFEYREDYF
+383 LTRKPFEYTEDYF
-396 ELKLA
+396 KLKLA
-401 KEFYHELEGNENF
+401 KEFYHELEGNEDF
-414 ANKIIE
+414 AHKIIE

-481 KTEMLFDYLR
+481 KTELLFDYLK

-512 TDGFIYGL
+512 TGGFIYRL

-606 VYERH
+606 IYEKH
-611 EREARSDNNFNWRT
+611 E
-625 ALIQPNTEP
+625 
-634 CLGFG
+634 
-639 NSKVNKFDD
+639 
-648 VYQIRFIEKIKED
+648 
-661 ISNNNI
+661 
-667 EKDFEYYKTTQLL
+667 
-680 KHISFKNI
+680 
-688 DNEFIEKCL
+688 
-697 SVSKPEIILETLS
+697 
-710 NKYEEHNGKRKYFE
+710 
-724 LSDEQQEMILNKS
+724 
-737 FDLVHY
+737 
-743 INNPSLNTL
+743 
-752 LKMAEISFNSL
+752 
-763 ALDKNKDEYS
+763 
-773 ILNQLIVN
+773 
-781 KLEQYDYKDGTMNG
+781 
-795 FVDIVVVDF
+795 
-804 PPKYAIHFIKEIE
+804 
-817 TNSNYSEKE
+817 
-826 KNKIINQFL
+826 
-835 NSSIK
+835 
-840 NENIKVLEEFKDRL
+840 
-854 EVEGIKDEPTSFYIN
+854 
-869 LKL
+869 

>member
-1 MNKSTLL
+1 MTIINKSTLL

-19 LKQDYNEDSREFG
+19 LKQDYNEDSREFRR
-32 SFAFVN
+32 FAFVN

-45 EPRDI
+45 ESRDI
-50 FKNNTENED
+50 FKNNTEDED

-101 EVGSLYNNLITL
+101 EVGSLYNNFLTL

-118 EYADIMIEMLENSND
+118 EYADIMIEMLENSHD

-144 SNGIDKNNESRIIKG
+144 SNGINQNTSKING
-159 SESVFS
+159 SESAFS
-165 TLIEYHSQFRD
+165 RLIEYNSKFRE
-176 FFIKNS
+176 FVINNS

-187 PLDEQTRNGINAYIK
+187 PLKEQTKNGISAYIK
-202 IKEIIDNNTSE
+202 IKNLIENNTSE
-213 QLLEQENLNNFLNE
+213 QLLKEENLNNFLNE
-227 YQILQDSHIFNYDS
+227 YQTLQDTHIFS
-241 AKSRFY
+241 
-247 DYDFVKE
+247 YDFAKE
-254 IFKQSKIKDIKSDLS
+254 IFEQSKIKNIKSALS
-269 KAYDDFTLKRI
+269 KAYDDFIFKRI
-280 EEKYLKNG
+280 EEKYLKNDNYCN
-288 EPYNYKT
+288 YNI
-295 LVEQVL
+295 LVERVL
-301 NDDLHNEFDELK
+301 NDDLHNGFDELK
-313 NFINKLEQH
+313 NFVNKLEQH
-322 LLDNGDKIKTTVIF
+322 LLDNNDKIRTTVIF
-336 DFYDS
+336 DLYDF

-347 VREING
+347 VKEVDG
-353 KREEINLVNPAP
+353 KREAINLINSTL
-365 DENYPVQG
+365 DETYPVQG

-383 LTRKPFEYREDYF
+383 LTRKPFEYTEDYF

-401 KEFYHELEGNENF
+401 KEFYHELEGNEDF

-420 QSGFTYVYNENE
+420 QSGFTYVYNEDE

-481 KTEMLFDYLR
+481 KKELLFDYLR

-512 TDGFIYGL
+512 TGGFIYGL

-532 LLTHTE
+532 LLIHTE

-625 ALIQPNTEP
+625 ALIQPNTE
-634 CLGFG
+634 LVFG

-648 VYQIRFIEKIKED
+648 VYQMRFIEKIKED

-667 EKDFEYYKTTQLL
+667 EKDFEYYKTTELL

-710 NKYEEHNGKRKYFE
+710 RKYEEHNGKRKYFE

-737 FDLVHY
+737 FELVHY
-743 INNPSLNTL
+743 INNPSINTL
-752 LKMAEISFNSL
+752 LKIAEISFNSL
-763 ALDKNKDEYS
+763 TLDKNKDEYS
-773 ILNQLIVN
+773 KLNELIIN
-781 KLEQYDYKDGTMNG
+781 ELKRYDYKDGTTND
-795 FVDIVVVDF
+795 FIDIIVVDF
-804 PPKYAIHFIKEIE
+804 PSEYAIQFMKEIE
-817 TNSNYSEKE
+817 DNPNYSNKE
-826 KNKIINQFL
+826 KNKIINQFIK
-835 NSSIK
+835 SSIK
-840 NENIKVLEEFKDRL
+840 NENIEILNEFKDRL
-854 EVEGIKDEPTSFYIN
+854 EIEETKEKLTELTGFTIN
-869 LKL
+869 LKM

>member
-1 MNKSTLL
+1 MTIINKSTLL

-19 LKQDYNEDSREFG
+19 LKQDYNEDSREFRR
-32 SFAFVN
+32 FAFVN

-45 EPRDI
+45 ESRDI
-50 FKNNTENED
+50 FKNNTEDED

-84 INKVLTDEPE
+84 INKVLTDESE

-101 EVGSLYNNLITL
+101 EVGSLYNNFLTL

-118 EYADIMIEMLENSND
+118 EYADIMIEMLENSHD

-144 SNGIDKNNESRIIKG
+144 SNGINQNTSKIDG
-159 SESVFS
+159 SESAFS
-165 TLIEYHSQFRD
+165 RLIEYNSKFRE
-176 FFIKNS
+176 FVINNS

-187 PLDEQTRNGINAYIK
+187 PLKEQTKNGISAYIK
-202 IKEIIDNNTSE
+202 IKNLIENNTSE
-213 QLLEQENLNNFLNE
+213 QLLKGENLNNFLNE
-227 YQILQDSHIFNYDS
+227 YQTLQDTHIFS
-241 AKSRFY
+241 
-247 DYDFVKE
+247 YDFAKE
-254 IFKQSKIKDIKSDLS
+254 IFEQSKIKNIKPALS
-269 KAYDDFTLKRI
+269 KAYDDFIFKKI
-280 EEKYLKNG
+280 EEKYLKNDNYCN
-288 EPYNYKT
+288 YNI
-295 LVEQVL
+295 LVERVL
-301 NDDLHNEFDELK
+301 NDDLHNGFDELK
-313 NFINKLEQH
+313 NFVNKLEQH
-322 LLDNGDKIKTTVIF
+322 LLDNNDKIRTTVIF
-336 DFYDS
+336 DLYDF

-347 VREING
+347 VREVDG
-353 KREEINLVNPAP
+353 KREAINLINSTL
-365 DENYPVQG
+365 DETYPVQG

-383 LTRKPFEYREDYF
+383 LTRKPFEYTEDYF

-401 KEFYHELEGNENF
+401 KEFYHELEGNEDF

-420 QSGFTYVYNENE
+420 QSGFTYVYNEDE
-432 DFYQPEDL
+432 DFYQPKDL
-440 KLTLAYIKNPTDDMI
+440 KLTLAYIKNPIDDMI

-460 KCSYNIIYVMNDTD
+460 KCSYNIIHVMNDTD

-481 KTEMLFDYLR
+481 KRELLFDYLR

-512 TDGFIYGL
+512 TGGFIYGL

-625 ALIQPNTEP
+625 ALIQPNTE
-634 CLGFG
+634 LGFG

-648 VYQIRFIEKIKED
+648 VYQMRFIEKIKED

-667 EKDFEYYKTTQLL
+667 EKDFEYYKTTELL

-710 NKYEEHNGKRKYFE
+710 RKYEEHNGKRKYFE

-737 FDLVHY
+737 FELVHY
-743 INNPSLNTL
+743 INNPSINTL
-752 LKMAEISFNSL
+752 LKIAEISFNSL
-763 ALDKNKDEYS
+763 TLDKNKDEYS
-773 ILNQLIVN
+773 KLNELIIN
-781 KLEQYDYKDGTMNG
+781 ELKRYDYKDGTTND
-795 FVDIVVVDF
+795 FIDIIVVDF
-804 PPKYAIHFIKEIE
+804 PSEYAIQFMKEIE
-817 TNSNYSEKE
+817 DNPNYSNKE
-826 KNKIINQFL
+826 KNKIINQFIK
-835 NSSIK
+835 SSIK
-840 NENIKVLEEFKDRL
+840 NENIEILNEFKDRL
-854 EVEGIKDEPTSFYIN
+854 EIEETKEKLTEQTGFTIN
-869 LKL
+869 LKM

>member
-1 MNKSTLL
+1 MTIMNKSTLL

-19 LKQDYNEDSREFG
+19 LKQDYNEDFREFG

-45 EPRDI
+45 EPCDI

-118 EYADIMIEMLENSND
+118 EYADIMIEMLGNSND

-139 IIDVF
+139 IIDIF
-144 SNGIDKNNESRIIKG
+144 SNGIAQNNTSRMSKG
-159 SESVFS
+159 SENAFS
-165 TLIEYHSQFRD
+165 TLIKHHSKFRE
-176 FFIKNS
+176 FVINNS

-187 PLDEQTRNGINAYIK
+187 PLDEQTREGINAYIR
-202 IKEIIDNNTSE
+202 IKKIIDKNTSE
-213 QLLEQENLNNFLNE
+213 QLLEEKNLNDFLNE
-227 YQILQDSHIFNYDS
+227 YQILQDTRISS
-241 AKSRFY
+241 
-247 DYDFVKE
+247 YDFAKE
-254 IFKQSKIKDIKSDLS
+254 IFEQSKIKNIKQSLS
-269 KAYDDFTLKRI
+269 KAYDDFIFERI
-280 EEKYLKNG
+280 EEKYLKDNN
-288 EPYNYKT
+288 EYYNYNI
-295 LVEQVL
+295 LVERVL
-301 NDDLHNEFDELK
+301 NDDLHNGFDELK
-313 NFINKLEQH
+313 NFVNKLEQH
-322 LLDNGDKIKTTVIF
+322 LLDNGDKIRTTVIF
-336 DFYDS
+336 DLYDS

-347 VREING
+347 VREVDG
-353 KREEINLVNPAP
+353 KRETFNLVNPAP
-365 DENYPVQG
+365 DETYHITG
-373 LIPRKIFLDL
+373 LIQRKVFLNL
-383 LTRKPFEYREDYF
+383 LTRKPFEYTEDYF
-396 ELKLA
+396 KLKLA
-401 KEFYHELEGNENF
+401 KEFYHELEGNEDF
-414 ANKIIE
+414 AHKIIE

-481 KTEMLFDYLR
+481 KTELLFDYLK

-512 TDGFIYGL
+512 TGGFIYGL

-606 VYERH
+606 IYEKH
-611 EREARSDNNFNWRT
+611 E
-625 ALIQPNTEP
+625 
-634 CLGFG
+634 
-639 NSKVNKFDD
+639 
-648 VYQIRFIEKIKED
+648 
-661 ISNNNI
+661 
-667 EKDFEYYKTTQLL
+667 
-680 KHISFKNI
+680 
-688 DNEFIEKCL
+688 
-697 SVSKPEIILETLS
+697 
-710 NKYEEHNGKRKYFE
+710 
-724 LSDEQQEMILNKS
+724 
-737 FDLVHY
+737 
-743 INNPSLNTL
+743 
-752 LKMAEISFNSL
+752 
-763 ALDKNKDEYS
+763 
-773 ILNQLIVN
+773 
-781 KLEQYDYKDGTMNG
+781 
-795 FVDIVVVDF
+795 
-804 PPKYAIHFIKEIE
+804 
-817 TNSNYSEKE
+817 
-826 KNKIINQFL
+826 
-835 NSSIK
+835 
-840 NENIKVLEEFKDRL
+840 
-854 EVEGIKDEPTSFYIN
+854 
-869 LKL
+869 